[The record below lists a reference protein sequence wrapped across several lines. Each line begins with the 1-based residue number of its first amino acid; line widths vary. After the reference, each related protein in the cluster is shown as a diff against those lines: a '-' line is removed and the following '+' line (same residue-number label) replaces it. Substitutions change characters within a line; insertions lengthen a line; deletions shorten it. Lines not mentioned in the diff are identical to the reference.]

1 MRALMIATGLYLAAT
16 TVSAEPVFA
25 TTSRISAQ
33 MTLSNGCVYT
43 PNPSG
48 RANSWSLVYTRAGT
62 SARCASTVRTQA
74 EPVSNVSEQPV
85 PQATTSQVATRQ
97 VTTQQVSR
105 AQPAPVTYR
114 QTALSLSEPNYIV
127 GAFR

>member
-25 TTSRISAQ
+25 TTSQASTQ

-48 RANSWSLVYTRAGT
+48 RTDSWSLVYTRAGAT
-62 SARCASTVRTQA
+62 AGCAPMVRTQA
-74 EPVSNVSEQPV
+74 APVSYVSEQPV
-85 PQATTSQVATRQ
+85 PQSTIRPVVPRQ

-105 AQPAPVTYR
+105 AQPVPATYR
-114 QTALSLSEPNYIV
+114 RITLSISEPNYIV

>member
-1 MRALMIATGLYLAAT
+1 MRALMIATGLVLAAT

-25 TTSRISAQ
+25 TMSRVSAQ

-48 RANSWSLVYTRAGT
+48 RANSWSLVYTQAGT
-62 SARCASTVRTQA
+62 TARCAPMVRTQA
-74 EPVSNVSEQPV
+74 EPVSYVSQQPV
-85 PQATTSQVATRQ
+85 PQATTRQVAPPQAATRQ
-97 VTTQQVSR
+97 VTR
-105 AQPAPVTYR
+105 AQPAPVIYR
-114 QTALSLSEPNYIV
+114 RIALGISEPNYIV